1 MTSTATGG
9 GQHGPA
15 RSEGEGVLQVKTTLL
30 MVTLLLTAASTV
42 WAQAGEDSLDQESW
56 PSYQPRFAPN
66 DAFGPGERLVFSVE
80 YGIVKAG
87 SATMEVTGPEQYR
100 GHSAYRITATAR
112 SSSAFSS
119 FFRVEDV
126 NEALMDIYQLHT
138 LWFAK
143 DLNEG
148 DYSHSEEV
156 IFYQDQGYAHYPDET
171 DSSLVYSDIPPHALD
186 ILSSL
191 YYARTLPLEVGETYA
206 MDTHADNDNYPLLV
220 KVLERETIRVPA
232 GEFECIKVQPVL
244 RSEAIFDQQ
253 GELYVWLTDDHRH
266 MPVLM
271 RSAIVIGEI
280 ACLLREYSNGEP
292 LELESPFEPLEQP
305 VEQGE

>member
-30 MVTLLLTAASTV
+30 MVTLLLTAAPAV

-56 PSYQPRFAPN
+56 PTYQPRFAPN

-292 LELESPFEPLEQP
+292 LEQP

>member
-1 MTSTATGG
+1 MSGAEDR
-9 GQHGPA
+9 A
-15 RSEGEGVLQVKTTLL
+15 RRPGMRGTIQVKTNTVTAVL
-30 MVTLLLTAASTV
+30 MLMLAPAAL
-42 WAQAGEDSLDQESW
+42 AQAGEDSVAAGW
-56 PSYQPRFAPN
+56 PPYEPRYVEN
-66 DAFGPGERLVFSVE
+66 EAFGPGERLVFSVE

-87 SATMEVTGPEQYR
+87 TATMEVTGPEEYR
-100 GHSAYRITATAR
+100 GHSAYRVTATAR

-126 NEALMDIYQLHT
+126 NEALLDVYQLHT

-156 IFYQDQGYAHYPDET
+156 IFRQEEGYAHYPDET
-171 DSSLVYSDIPPHALD
+171 DSSLVYSEIPPHALD
-186 ILSSL
+186 VLSSL
-191 YYARTLPLEVGETYA
+191 YYARTLPLEVGETYEI
-206 MDTHADNDNYPLLV
+206 DTHADNDNYPLLV
-220 KVLERETIRVPA
+220 KVLEREEIRVPA
-232 GEFECIKVQPVL
+232 GEFQCVKVQPVL

-253 GELYVWLTDDHRH
+253 GELFVWLTDDQRH

-280 ACLLREYSNGEP
+280 ACLLREYSPGEP
-292 LELESPFEPLEQP
+292 LELENPFAPEEEPVGQ
-305 VEQGE
+305 